1 MGASLLAM
9 GPGQAHRWWLV
20 YRYREQARSHR
31 YSSVFGPL
39 VLGHASAWL
48 THRQPLLWRGSLLP
62 LGCAAAPNHAAR
74 WIRLIEV
81 NLGRAA
87 AQPSGSKLP
96 RHGFGVAA
104 TSADS
109 ISMLGLTDRTQ
120 IPVGASLLAMG
131 PGQAHRWWLVYRYR
145 EQARSHRY
153 FSVFG
158 PLVLGHAPAWLTHR
172 RPLLWRGSLL
182 PLGCAA
188 APNHAARWVRLIEG
202 DQVGAAA
209 QPSGSKLPRHTS
221 SFSTRDLCSDG

>member
-1 MGASLLAM
+1 MGWAVKYGNLLYFLGVLTRGWAKRLVWKKADR
-9 GPGQAHRWWLV
+9 GWLCGEGIYPRW
-20 YRYREQARSHR
+20 
-31 YSSVFGPL
+31 
-39 VLGHASAWL
+39 
-48 THRQPLLWRGSLLP
+48 
-62 LGCAAAPNHAAR
+62 AAKQTRNHPAR
-74 WIRLIEV
+74 WVRLIEV
-81 NLGRAA
+81 NLVGAA

-104 TSADS
+104 ASADS

-188 APNHAARWVRLIEG
+188 APNHAARWVRLIEVNL
-202 DQVGAAA
+202 VGAAS
-209 QPSGSKLPRHTS
+209 QPSGDKSPRHTS
-221 SFSTRDLCSDG
+221 SFSTRGLYLDG